1 MEKSTKPDSM
11 DVGVLEDE
19 TQEQEIPQEPIRL
32 KRVRISAEI
41 SGAIANRIKNAV
53 YWTPGMTMAGFIE
66 EALAKAI
73 ENLEQEKGEKFS
85 QREGR
90 LVGGRP
96 MI

>member
-11 DVGVLEDE
+11 DVGVLEE
-19 TQEQEIPQEPIRL
+19 EVQKQESPQESVKL

-41 SGAIANRIKNAV
+41 SGDIANRIKNAV

-66 EALAKAI
+66 ESLDKAI

>member
-1 MEKSTKPDSM
+1 M

-19 TQEQEIPQEPIRL
+19 TQEQGTPQEPIRH

-41 SGAIANRIKNAV
+41 SGDIAERIKNAV

-66 EALAKAI
+66 EPLAKAI
-73 ENLEQEKGEKFS
+73 KELEEENGEKLP
-85 QREGR
+85 QRER
-90 LVGGRP
+90 QLVGGRP